1 MSRIGV
7 GYCRVST
14 DEQVNDG
21 NSLEV
26 QKREITKYCKD
37 NDITLK
43 HIYVEMGVSAYK
55 NTLKDRPQ
63 GRFIFSHIVKKD
75 IDCIVSISDDRIFRN
90 GVDSMGVRQIAKKS
104 KIEFLYTRQPFFNS
118 GPAGKMFED
127 ISAIYNEYQSSVTS
141 EKVRLNMIDKVR
153 QGEWNGPAPFGYR
166 LKNKKLEIY
175 EEEANIVKLIYSLYT
190 EQFMGFEAICNHL
203 NSNEIFTD
211 RRRLWSKSTVGD
223 MLKNGSYTGD
233 TYYNKRETEGKG
245 VKFKPKEQWLIITN
259 THQAIISKE
268 TFSKAE
274 EMLSK
279 KVKKMGAKNVDRSA
293 IGKLPLS
300 GLLVCGN
307 CHNIYTGTSNRTD
320 KRGKIYYYMCV
331 SRKRYGKSICDNH
344 MIPADLLEKFVLYRI
359 REVLTSDM
367 YNKHFKEQ
375 LEKTLANVRAHKKD
389 MQKVQNNIKKLE
401 NDKNTLVELI
411 MEEKSER
418 IRDTYRNKLNMVLE
432 QLEME
437 ENIFSTYNA
446 LDIAEEEKMIKKQFE
461 LQYDDITYK
470 DFQELSKPQL
480 KLLFNELIDSIE
492 IKELEMSNPEISRK
506 TPVAITINM
515 KITGYSPKYTIDF
528 IKGMKT
534 EEMEKE
540 NSQFFFENREL
551 KKGGRG
557 RRTRTLKNGFGD
569 RHVTIT
575 SYPYKY

>member
-37 NDITLK
+37 NDIILK

-104 KIEFLYTRQPFFNS
+104 KIDFLYTRQPFFNS

-166 LKNKKLEIY
+166 LKDKKLEIY

-211 RRRLWSKSTVGD
+211 RRKLWSKSTVGD

-245 VKFKPKEQWLIITN
+245 VKFKPKEQWLIIPN

-470 DFQELSKPQL
+470 DFQELSKHQL

-557 RRTRTLKNGFGD
+557 RRTRTLKNGFG
-569 RHVTIT
+569 VGVI
-575 SYPYKY
+575 